1 MSSGV
6 IHREIKGDP
15 PAEGIVMPLYQAFD
29 VWKKVSKTRVVR
41 YRCFRN
47 LTSGRFS
54 VQSADF
60 YEVPLEPKQAANLE
74 RQYVELFAEQNPDE
88 RAGSLDSLE
97 AAIEDHDKDFVSDT
111 ESAN

>member
-1 MSSGV
+1 
-6 IHREIKGDP
+6 
-15 PAEGIVMPLYQAFD
+15 VMPLYQAFD

-60 YEVPLEPKQAANLE
+60 YGVPLDSKQSANLE
-74 RQYVELFAEQNPDE
+74 RQHAELFMEQDPEE
-88 RAGSLDSLE
+88 RAGSFDSLE
-97 AAIEDHDKDFVSDT
+97 AAIEAHDKAFTSDT
-111 ESAN
+111 GSAN